1 MLTTLELII
10 ADTEEKQ
17 LSALVC
23 YLGLWLIVALVLIHS
38 TSLGGRY
45 LWVGLWLLLGR
56 VVVAW
61 QLLRIGL
68 ASLSFALQPRF
79 AS

>member
-1 MLTTLELII
+1 MLTTLELLI
-10 ADTEEKQ
+10 ADSEEKKP
-17 LSALVC
+17 SALFC
-23 YLGLWLIVALVLIHS
+23 YVGLWVLVALVLIHS
-38 TSLGGRY
+38 TSLAGRY
-45 LWVGLWLLLGR
+45 LWFGLWLLLGR

-79 AS
+79 AA